1 MSGYL
6 ATHLSESPVE
16 EPQRRVTEDPLM
28 EHDHAY
34 KLLFAHPELAAE
46 TLRDPRYAPVR
57 RAVNTW
63 LRRFYLPRRFPG
75 LEFPQGLTL

>member
-1 MSGYL
+1 
-6 ATHLSESPVE
+6 
-16 EPQRRVTEDPLM
+16 M